1 MNEQGMTR
9 RGAIKLFSLAA
20 GATALARVPSVA
32 AGQSDV
38 LDAYC
43 TAQLL
48 DAKGV
53 LVAVARRC
61 HSGDSTNFAFD
72 GSRTWSRT
80 GGEQSIYPEQHWI
93 DNVGTIRR
101 VSDLGLSE
109 SGWVPVNAARIGSGA
124 IAVIEAAVDDD
135 DARRLGYSESSTR
148 LTVRRSDRSELLV
161 TAMDRSTAP
170 GLWMNLRASS
180 DGLRACLT
188 TIDESMILNW
198 EIHED
203 ATANVVSQTPLEPHE
218 FVTAAAGSGSR
229 TVIGLTRRDTKTS
242 FVVMANRAL
251 VAEIPEGQLLGLAV
265 VADTVYGL
273 TFVEQ
278 TGELAMGAPAALS
291 QISS

>member
-1 MNEQGMTR
+1 MKEQGLTR

-20 GATALARVPSVA
+20 GATAFARIPTAA
-32 AGQSDV
+32 AGKSEA

-48 DAKGV
+48 DANGA

-61 HSGDSTNFAFD
+61 QSGDSTNFALD
-72 GSRTWSRT
+72 GNTWSPT

-93 DNVGTIRR
+93 DEAGTIRR

-109 SGWVPVNAARIGSGA
+109 SGWVPVNAARVGSGA
-124 IAVIEAAVDDD
+124 VVVIEAAVDDD

-148 LTVRRSDRSELLV
+148 VTLRRSDRSELLV
-161 TAMDRSTAP
+161 SAIDRLTAP
-170 GLWMNLRASS
+170 GLWMNLRPSS
-180 DGLRACLT
+180 DGRSACLT
-188 TIDESMILNW
+188 TIGESMIVSW
-198 EIHED
+198 EIEED
-203 ATANVVSQTPLEPHE
+203 ATANVMSQTPLEPHE
-218 FVTAAAGSGSR
+218 FVAASAGSGSR

-242 FVVMANRAL
+242 RVVLPDRTL
-251 VAEIPEGQLLGLAV
+251 VANIPAGQLLGLAV

-278 TGELAMGAPAALS
+278 TGELAMGAPPALS
-291 QISS
+291 QIPN